1 MKENFHQTHPFSILN
16 LIDIKIVVRAFLLL
30 ATVTMAGLAFQ
41 PVAFA
46 QADIL
51 SNLTPEQLAQFN
63 QLPPAQRQ
71 ALLSQLQLGS
81 TSGFEQPVTQPQT
94 VTTRETQSGTSRP
107 QEDLNQL
114 QSDIDARS
122 SRRNNSQGREET
134 DRDRIKRKAQELF
147 NLGINLTELD
157 VYGELA
163 QMGILEELVT
173 PAEYAASLATQEQRQ
188 EQIRLMAQYPNN
200 FSNFVSSPQ
209 EQFSSSPQWQFGSSP
224 QGQFGFGSLVGL
236 EGFENEEE
244 EEEEEEDQL
253 RPFGYNLFSG
263 SPSTF
268 APATDIPVPANYV
281 VGPGDTIVLQLY
293 GQQNDRY
300 ELAVSRE
307 GIIQFPEVGP
317 LSVSGLSFEDMREL
331 VQATVQASL
340 IGQEVSVTM
349 GALRSIQIFVLGEAY
364 RPGVYTV
371 SSLSTMT
378 NALFFSGG
386 ISNLGSLRNIQ
397 LLRDGDIVNELDL
410 YDLLLRGDISN
421 DGRLQPNDVIF
432 IDTVGSTIGVSG
444 QVRRPGLFELKEE
457 QNISDILSL
466 AGGLLPTAYPLVAH
480 LERINNLGQR
490 TIIDLNL
497 AEDESLSVTVSDGDL
512 LYVDTVLDQIE
523 SGINIEGHVNR
534 PGNFA
539 WFEGVRIS
547 DLLRYEDFLPNP
559 DFNYAMLVREVL
571 PSRNIQVHQVKL
583 GEALNA
589 PGSMDDLVLQPRD
602 RLLIFGEN
610 TLENRLDRRL
620 LIHPVVQNL
629 RYQSNLGGLRKVVSI
644 SGEVT
649 APGDYP
655 LVDNMTI
662 SDLLL
667 AAGGAAESADFKQS
681 ELFRRVNTPEVGM
694 VTQNLQ
700 LDLTNSLDMNAALEP
715 TDRVTIR
722 KLPNW
727 SEIETVSING
737 EVRSP
742 GIYVIGRDDTLG
754 DLIARAGGLTEYADP
769 KAGIFLREELRRN
782 EQRLLDDFNERLTRD
797 LLNQSLTQ
805 GGGQIQQPQVNVEVM
820 NALLAQ
826 IESAVP
832 TGRLVIDLP
841 ALLSG
846 LDPSEDVILRDGDEL
861 VIPRTRQEI
870 GVVGEVQLPTSHL
883 YNPED
888 TVSDYINRSGGF
900 TRNADEDN
908 IFVIKSNGA
917 VIPYSRNQS
926 LFSFAQ
932 DSSSQLEP
940 GDSIVI
946 PYFAR
951 LNNPLV
957 TWMNI
962 STVLFNLATTVL
974 AIESVGN

>member
-1 MKENFHQTHPFSILN
+1 MKVNFHQIPSVSIFKRKLKKFFFLSTVAMVG
-16 LIDIKIVVRAFLLL
+16 LI
-30 ATVTMAGLAFQ
+30 FQ
-41 PVAFA
+41 PVAFG

-51 SNLTPEQLAQFN
+51 SNLTPDQLAQFN

-71 ALLSQLQLGS
+71 AFLSQMQLGS
-81 TSGFEQPVTQPQT
+81 NAGLEVPVTQPQT
-94 VTTRETQSGTSRP
+94 VAPRETQSGVSRP
-107 QEDLNQL
+107 QVELNQL
-114 QSDIDARS
+114 QADIEARNS
-122 SRRNNSQGREET
+122 QRNNFGNENET

-147 NLGINLTELD
+147 GLGLDLGELD

-163 QMGILEELVT
+163 QMGILVELKSPTEV
-173 PAEYAASLATQEQRQ
+173 ALNGAARMDAQEQNQ
-188 EQIRLMAQYPNN
+188 NN
-200 FSNFVSSPQ
+200 FSNNGVL
-209 EQFSSSPQWQFGSSP
+209 P
-224 QGQFGFGSLVGL
+224 QGQFGFNTDIDD
-236 EGFENEEE
+236 FEDGE
-244 EEEEEEDQL
+244 L

-281 VGPGDTIVLQLY
+281 VGPGDTVILQLY
-293 GQQNDRY
+293 GQRNERY

-307 GIIQFPEVGP
+307 GIIQFPELGP
-317 LSVSGLSFEDMREL
+317 LNVSGLSFEDMREL
-331 VQATVQASL
+331 VQTTVQATF

-349 GALRSIQIFVLGEAY
+349 GTLRSIQIFVLGEAY
-364 RPGVYTV
+364 MPGVYTV

-386 ISNLGSLRNIQ
+386 VSNLGSLRSIQ
-397 LLRDGDIVNELDL
+397 LLRDGNIVNELDL
-410 YDLLLRGDISN
+410 YDLLLRGDTRN
-421 DGRLQPNDVIF
+421 DERLQPNDVIF
-432 IDTVGSTIGVSG
+432 IDTVGSTIGISG
-444 QVRRPGLFELKEE
+444 EVRRPGLFELNEE
-457 QNISDILSL
+457 QSISDILSL
-466 AGGLLPTAYPLVAH
+466 AGGLLPTAYPLLTH

-490 TIIDLNL
+490 IIIDLNL
-497 AEDESLSVTVSDGDL
+497 TEDESLSVTVSDGDL
-512 LYVDTVLDQIE
+512 LYVDTILDQIE

-539 WFEGVRIS
+539 WAEGVRIS
-547 DLLRYEDFLPNP
+547 DLLRYEDFLPSP

-583 GEALNA
+583 GQALNV
-589 PGSMDDLVLQPRD
+589 PGSLDDVVLQPRD

-620 LIHPVVQNL
+620 LIHPVVQTL
-629 RYQSNLGGLRKVVSI
+629 RYQSNFGGLRRVVSI
-644 SGEVT
+644 SGEVS

-655 LVDNMTI
+655 LIDNMSI
-662 SDLLL
+662 SDLLV
-667 AAGGAAESADFKQS
+667 AAGGAAESADLKQA
-681 ELFRRVNTPEVGM
+681 ELSRRVNTPEAGM
-694 VTQNLQ
+694 VMQNLQ
-700 LDLTNSLDMNAALEP
+700 LDLTNSLNMNSALEP
-715 TDRVTIR
+715 IDRITIR
-722 KLPNW
+722 QLPNW
-727 SEIETVSING
+727 SEIETVLISG
-737 EVRSP
+737 EIYSP
-742 GIYVIGRDDTLG
+742 GLYVIGKDDTLS

-769 KAGIFLREELRRN
+769 KAGIFLRDELRIN
-782 EQRLLDDFNERLTRD
+782 EQRLLNFFNDRLTRE

-805 GGGQIQQPQVNVEVM
+805 NGGQIQQPQVNIEVM
-820 NALLAQ
+820 NVLLAQ

-846 LDPSEDVILRDGDEL
+846 LNSRGDVILRNGDEL
-861 VIPRTRQEI
+861 VIPRTRQEV
-870 GVVGEVQLPTSHL
+870 GVIGEVQLPTLHL
-883 YNPED
+883 YNPGD
-888 TVSDYINRSGGF
+888 AVSDYINRSGGF

-917 VIPYSRNQS
+917 VIPYSQNQS

-932 DSSSQLEP
+932 DQSSQLEA
-940 GDSIVI
+940 GDSIVV

-957 TWMNI
+957 TWMNV
-962 STVLFNLATTVL
+962 STVLFNLATTLL

>member
-1 MKENFHQTHPFSILN
+1 MKVNFQQIHSISIFHLK
-16 LIDIKIVVRAFLLL
+16 LKQALKKFLLL
-30 ATVTMAGLAFQ
+30 LTITITGFVFQ
-41 PVAFA
+41 PVAFG

-51 SNLTPEQLAQFN
+51 NNLTPEQMAQFN

-71 ALLSQLQLGS
+71 ALLSQLQVGS
-81 TSGFEQPVTQPQT
+81 SAGLEVPVTQPQT
-94 VTTRETQSGTSRP
+94 VQPRDPQSVIPSSP
-107 QEDLNQL
+107 VSLSPLQED
-114 QSDIDARS
+114 IAARS
-122 SRRNNSQGREET
+122 NARISNANEDESE
-134 DRDRIKRKAQELF
+134 RDRIKRKAQELF
-147 NLGINLTELD
+147 NLGLNLQELD
-157 VYGELA
+157 SFGELE
-163 QMGILEELVT
+163 QMGIFSELLS
-173 PAEYAASLATQEQRQ
+173 PSDYAMQIALDRQ
-188 EQIRLMAQYPNN
+188 AL
-200 FSNFVSSPQ
+200 
-209 EQFSSSPQWQFGSSP
+209 
-224 QGQFGFGSLVGL
+224 
-236 EGFENEEE
+236 EEE
-244 EEEEEEDQL
+244 EEEEERRRTESSIPTFLGGQSGLFLGGQSGLDQQFSNFNNFMTPQEDDNGEL
-253 RPFGYNLFSG
+253 KPFGYDLFSG

-268 APATDIPVPANYV
+268 APATDIPVPLNYI
-281 VGPGDTIVLQLY
+281 VGPGDTVVLQLY
-293 GQQNDRY
+293 GQRNERY

-317 LSVSGLSFEDMREL
+317 LNVSGLSFEDMRGL
-331 VQATVQASL
+331 IQTTVSATL
-340 IGQEVSVTM
+340 IGQEVSVSM

-378 NALFFSGG
+378 NALFSSGG
-386 ISNLGSLRNIQ
+386 VSNLGSLRKVQ
-397 LLRDGDIVNELDL
+397 LLRSGEVVTELDF
-410 YDLLLRGDISN
+410 YELLLNGDTSN
-421 DGRLQPNDVIF
+421 DARLQPNDVIF
-432 IDTVGSTIGVSG
+432 INTTGSTIGLDG
-444 QVRRPGLFELKEE
+444 EVRRPGIFELDGEE
-457 QNISDILSL
+457 SIADILRL
-466 AGGLLPTAYPLVAH
+466 TGGLLPTAFQGVAH
-480 LERINNLGQR
+480 LERINASGQR
-490 TIIDLNL
+490 TIIDLDLANNEDLNL
-497 AEDESLSVTVSDGDL
+497 RVEDGDL
-512 LYVDTVLDQIE
+512 LFVDSVLDRIE
-523 SGINIEGHVNR
+523 AGVFIEGHVNR
-534 PGNFA
+534 PGSFA
-539 WFEGVRIS
+539 WREGIRIS
-547 DLLRYEDFLPNP
+547 ELIDYDDFLPNP
-559 DFNYAMLVREVL
+559 DLNYALLVRETQ
-571 PSRNIQVHQVKL
+571 PARNIQVYQLNL
-583 GEALNA
+583 GKALNA
-589 PGSMDDLVLQPRD
+589 PGSVDDVLVQPRD
-602 RLLIFGEN
+602 RVLIFGEN

-620 LIHPVVQNL
+620 LIHPIVQTL
-629 RYQSNLGGLRKVVSI
+629 RYQSNVEGFRKVVSI
-644 SGEVT
+644 NGEVS
-649 APGDYP
+649 APGEYP
-655 LVDNMTI
+655 LIENMSI
-662 SDLLL
+662 NDLIV
-667 AAGGAAESADFKQS
+667 AAGGSIESADLNQA
-681 ELFRRVNTPEVGM
+681 ELTRRLNTPETGM
-694 VTQNLQ
+694 VSQNLQ
-700 LDLTNSLDMNAALEP
+700 IDLTNSLNMNSALDP
-715 TDRVTIR
+715 LDRLTIR
-722 KLPNW
+722 QLPNW
-727 SEIETVSING
+727 SEIETVSIGG

-742 GIYVIGRDDTLG
+742 GIYVIGRDDTLS

-888 TVSDYINRSGGF
+888 TVRDYINRSGGF

-917 VIPYSRNQS
+917 VIPYSQNQS

-932 DSSSQLEP
+932 DSSSQLEA
-940 GDSIVI
+940 GDSIVV

>member
-1 MKENFHQTHPFSILN
+1 MNNSINENNLNFSLLKKVASLFTVLILS
-16 LIDIKIVVRAFLLL
+16 LFMQSSV
-30 ATVTMAGLAFQ
+30 
-41 PVAFA
+41 FA

-51 SNLTPEQLAQFN
+51 SNLTPDQLAQFN

-71 ALLSQLQLGS
+71 ALLSQLQVGS
-81 TSGFEQPVTQPQT
+81 TAGFELPVTQPQT
-94 VTTRETQSGTSRP
+94 VSPRETQSGTSRP
-107 QEDLNQL
+107 PDDLNEL
-114 QSDIDARS
+114 QSDIDARNNQ
-122 SRRNNSQGREET
+122 RNNFQNKDET

-147 NLGINLTELD
+147 NLGLDLGALD
-157 VYGELA
+157 VYGELR
-163 QMGILEELVT
+163 QMGILAELQS
-173 PAEYAASLATQEQRQ
+173 PAEYALSEAARVAAEEQEQQQ
-188 EQIRLMAQYPNN
+188 EETRLIEQYQNN
-200 FSNFVSSPQ
+200 FSNNGFM
-209 EQFSSSPQWQFGSSP
+209 P
-224 QGQFGFGSLVGL
+224 QGQFGFGSDIDD
-236 EGFENEEE
+236 FEEE
-244 EEEEEEDQL
+244 GKL

-281 VGPGDTIVLQLY
+281 VGPGDTVVLQLY
-293 GQQNDRY
+293 GQRNERY

-317 LSVSGLSFEDMREL
+317 LNVSGLSFSDMREL
-331 VQATVQASL
+331 VQTTVETTL

-386 ISNLGSLRNIQ
+386 VSNLGSLRNIQ

-410 YDLLLRGDISN
+410 YDLLLRGDTSN
-421 DGRLQPNDVIF
+421 DARLQPNDVIF

-444 QVRRPGLFELKEE
+444 EVRRPGLFELNEE
-457 QNISDILSL
+457 ESIADVLSL
-466 AGGLLPTAYPLVAH
+466 AGGLLPTAYPLLTH

-497 AEDESLSVTVSDGDL
+497 TAEESLRISVSDGDL
-512 LYVDTVLDQIE
+512 LYVDTILDQIE
-523 SGINIEGHVNR
+523 SGINIAGHVNR
-534 PGNFA
+534 PGTFT
-539 WFEGVRIS
+539 WSEGVRIS

-571 PSRNIQVHQVKL
+571 PSRNIRVHQVQL
-583 GEALNA
+583 GQALNA
-589 PGSMDDLVLQPRD
+589 PGSLDDVILQPRD

-620 LIHPVVQNL
+620 LIHPVIQTL
-629 RYQSNLGGLRKVVSI
+629 RYQSNLDGLRRVVSI
-644 SGEVT
+644 SGEVS

-655 LVDNMTI
+655 LVDNMSI

-667 AAGGAAESADFKQS
+667 AAGGAAESADLRQS
-681 ELFRRVNTPEVGM
+681 ELSRRVNTPEAGM

-700 LDLTNSLDMNAALEP
+700 LDLTNSLNMNSALEP
-715 TDRVTIR
+715 IDRVTIR
-722 KLPNW
+722 QLPNW
-727 SEIETVSING
+727 SEIETVSIGG

-742 GIYVIGRDDTLG
+742 GIYVIGKDDTLS

-805 GGGQIQQPQVNVEVM
+805 GGGQIQQPQVNIEVM

-841 ALLSG
+841 ALLSD
-846 LDPSEDVILRDGDEL
+846 LDPREDVILRDGDEL
-861 VIPRTRQEI
+861 VIPRTRQEV

-917 VIPYSRNQS
+917 VIPYSQNQS

-932 DSSSQLEP
+932 DSSSQLEA

>member
-1 MKENFHQTHPFSILN
+1 MNKRTTFKYKNIRFAYLLTF
-16 LIDIKIVVRAFLLL
+16 VVCLSLGLSNHAF
-30 ATVTMAGLAFQ
+30 TQM
-41 PVAFA
+41 
-46 QADIL
+46 DIL
-51 SNLTPEQLAQFN
+51 GSLTPEQLAQFN
-63 QLPPAQRQ
+63 QLPPQQRQ
-71 ALLSQLQLGS
+71 ALLSQMQLGS
-81 TSGFEQPVTQPQT
+81 SAGLEVPVSQPQT
-94 VTTRETQSGTSRP
+94 VMPRETQSGVSRP
-107 QEDLNQL
+107 QAELNQL
-114 QSDIDARS
+114 QADIEAR
-122 SRRNNSQGREET
+122 NSQRNASENENET
-134 DRDRIKRKAQELF
+134 ERDRIKRKAQQLF
-147 NLGINLTELD
+147 NLGIDLDELD

-163 QMGILEELVT
+163 QMGILAELESPT
-173 PAEYAASLATQEQRQ
+173 EYALREALRADEEQEEEEQ
-188 EQIRLMAQYPNN
+188 EEEQARVAMQQNQNNFPNN
-200 FSNFVSSPQ
+200 VNGFL
-209 EQFSSSPQWQFGSSP
+209 P
-224 QGQFGFGSLVGL
+224 QGQFGFSNGIEDIE
-236 EGFENEEE
+236 EGE
-244 EEEEEEDQL
+244 L

-268 APATDIPVPANYV
+268 APATDIPVPLNYV
-281 VGPGDTIVLQLY
+281 VGPGDTVVLQLY
-293 GQQNDRY
+293 GQRNERY

-307 GIIQFPEVGP
+307 GLIQFPEVGP
-317 LSVSGLSFEDMREL
+317 LNVSGLSFEDMREL
-331 VQATVQASL
+331 VQTTVQASL

-349 GALRSIQIFVLGEAY
+349 GSLRSIQIFVLGEAY

-386 ISNLGSLRNIQ
+386 VSNLGSLRSIQ
-397 LLRDGDIVNELDL
+397 LLRDGNIVSELDL
-410 YDLLLRGDISN
+410 YDLLLRGDTSN
-421 DGRLQPNDVIF
+421 DARLQPNDVIF
-432 IDTVGSTIGVSG
+432 INTVGSTIGISG
-444 QVRRPGLFELKEE
+444 EVRRPGLFELNEE
-457 QNISDILSL
+457 QTISDILSL
-466 AGGLLPTAYPLVAH
+466 AGGLLPTAYPLLTH

-497 AEDESLSVTVSDGDL
+497 TEEESLGVTVSDGDL

-523 SGINIEGHVNR
+523 SGIKIEGHVNR

-547 DLLRYEDFLPNP
+547 NLLRYEDFLPNP

-583 GEALNA
+583 GQALNE
-589 PGSMDDLVLQPRD
+589 PGSFDDVVLQPRD

-620 LIHPVVQNL
+620 FIHPVVQTL
-629 RYQSNLGGLRKVVSI
+629 RYQSNLGGLRKVVSV
-644 SGEVT
+644 SGEVS

-655 LVDNMTI
+655 LIDNMSI

-667 AAGGAAESADFKQS
+667 AAGGAAESADLRQS
-681 ELFRRVNTPEVGM
+681 ELSRRVNTPEAGM

-700 LDLTNSLDMNAALEP
+700 LDLTNSLNMNAALEP
-715 TDRVTIR
+715 IDRVTIR
-722 KLPNW
+722 QLPNW
-727 SEIETVSING
+727 SEIETVSIGG

-742 GIYVIGRDDTLG
+742 GIYVIGRDDTLS

-917 VIPYSRNQS
+917 VIPYSQNQS

-932 DSSSQLEP
+932 DSSSQLEA